1 MRFLSY
7 IRYSALWVCFDRHG
21 WVLHSNCNGMGSY
34 MSLFEP
40 SLDLCLTSVL
50 PWS

>member
-21 WVLHSNCNGMGSY
+21 WVLHSNCNGMGRI
-34 MSLFEP
+34 
-40 SLDLCLTSVL
+40 
-50 PWS
+50 